1 MLLMLRSLAEER
13 AHALATD
20 TSIKADPTAAAVA
33 GSSSQ
38 SEGTAGSID
47 LSSAGRAAGPMVL
60 EGGTS
65 KHPAGGKEG
74 PHPADLQPCLSLMI
88 AGEGSSATG
97 RAVLR
102 GMNLVSSADR
112 LRLLWESQVRA
123 AVRRYGHF
131 LATTAAA
138 ATSPPDAASQ
148 GTAAGS
154 IPAPHSLPP
163 STSPSSLPVGATAA
177 QPPLLPAAASSRQ
190 LGVLHV
196 SCWNAVDEVLAVQHV
211 VGEAVLRDQL
221 VAAGLMGD
229 KESLEGAY
237 PEVCWC
243 AIL

>member
-1 MLLMLRSLAEER
+1 M
-13 AHALATD
+13 
-20 TSIKADPTAAAVA
+20 I
-33 GSSSQ
+33 
-38 SEGTAGSID
+38 
-47 LSSAGRAAGPMVL
+47 L

-123 AVRRYGHF
+123 AVQRYGHF
-131 LATTAAA
+131 SATTAAA
-138 ATSPPDAASQ
+138 AMSPPDAASQ
-148 GTAAGS
+148 GTGSAGS
-154 IPAPHSLPP
+154 IPVPRVLAP

-190 LGVLHV
+190 SGVLHV

-229 KESLEGAY
+229 KESLEGSY

-243 AIL
+243 GIVWEVVQR